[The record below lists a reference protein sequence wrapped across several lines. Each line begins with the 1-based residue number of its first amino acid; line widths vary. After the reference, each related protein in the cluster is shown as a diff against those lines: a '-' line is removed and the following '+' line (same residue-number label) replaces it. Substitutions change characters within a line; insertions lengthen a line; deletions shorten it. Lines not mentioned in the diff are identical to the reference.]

1 MMETGASRPISVIL
15 TDLLARAGDRISLGE
30 IAEEMGGR
38 ASGLALLVFAL
49 PETIPMIGLSLIL
62 AVPIAMIGGYMVA
75 HGEEVSL
82 PGWLRRRSI
91 RRTLV
96 EAAVD
101 RMLPVVRW
109 VEQRSQP
116 RWTRLARACRL
127 QGAVSLAMAIVL
139 AVPMP
144 GVNILAA
151 FSVFGTGLGMLL
163 RDGRIVAIAFVFA
176 ALAATG
182 LAGVLLGIMALAS

>member
-62 AVPIAMIGGYMVA
+62 AVPIAMVGGYMVA

-91 RRTLV
+91 RRALV

-109 VEQRSQP
+109 VEQRSRP

-127 QGAVSLAMAIVL
+127 QGAVSLVMAIVL
-139 AVPMP
+139 AFPMP

-151 FSVFGTGLGMLL
+151 FGVFGTGLGMLL
-163 RDGRIVAIAFVFA
+163 RDGRIIAIAFVFA

-182 LAGVLLGIMALAS
+182 LAGLLLGILALAS